1 MRMRKTMTTLLV
13 RLFTSIIG
21 LALVLI
27 LIPSTK
33 AAASSKK
40 QTAVKSNAAS
50 AQPQLGTS
58 FRFSGSTLRGKYQ
71 TSMSL
76 NASVEND
83 KLLED
88 LLTGRTNFDD
98 RAQQDQQRN

>member
-1 MRMRKTMTTLLV
+1 MRISKTMTSLLM
-13 RLFTSIIG
+13 RLFNSVIG

-27 LIPSTK
+27 LIPSMK
-33 AAASSKK
+33 AEASSKK
-40 QTAVKSNAAS
+40 QTATKSTAA
-50 AQPQLGTS
+50 AVQPQLGTS